1 MPASS
6 AFSTGALNALRS
18 TRQTAMPSAFALI
31 ALLKALT
38 ISLTFALSEPVH
50 W

>member
-1 MPASS
+1 
-6 AFSTGALNALRS
+6 LNALRS
-18 TRQTAMPSAFALI
+18 TSDTAMPSTFELI

>member
-1 MPASS
+1 
-6 AFSTGALNALRS
+6 
-18 TRQTAMPSAFALI
+18 MPSAFALI

-50 W
+50 WNEQFTSLQASSAP